1 MQKSAQLVLTSYNS
15 KTIDVSIE
23 SILSQALKMNISVEG
38 KPVSSKVIPSNK
50 KIPMWGCEKDDVKRK
65 SVFVSG
71 SIQDLMKLIR
81 IETPEGVY
89 VQLIPQ

>member
-23 SILSQALKMNISVEG
+23 SILSQALKMNISVKG
-38 KPVSSKVIPSNK
+38 KPVSSAVSSNK
-50 KIPMWGCEKDDVKRK
+50 KIPMWGCEKNDVKRK

-89 VQLIPQ
+89 IQLIPQ